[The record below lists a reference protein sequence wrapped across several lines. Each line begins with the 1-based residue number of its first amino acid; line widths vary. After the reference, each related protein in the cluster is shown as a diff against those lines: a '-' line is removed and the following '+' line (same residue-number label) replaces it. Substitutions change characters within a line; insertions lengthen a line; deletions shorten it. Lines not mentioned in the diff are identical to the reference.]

1 MSPLC
6 ELGLNQ
12 FLGIDSRPH
21 NSSVK
26 AHFEEHELCVLCTYT
41 VGAVVGRDKPA
52 KQVKAKCHEDFTLD
66 SLAEND
72 SMPQESLKQ

>member
-6 ELGLNQ
+6 ELGLKQ
-12 FLGIDSRPH
+12 FLGIDPRPH

-26 AHFEEHELCVLCTYT
+26 AHFEEHELYVLCAYT

-52 KQVKAKCHEDFTLD
+52 KLCCEGKM
-66 SLAEND
+66 S
-72 SMPQESLKQ
+72 

>member
-1 MSPLC
+1 MSPLY
-6 ELGLNQ
+6 ELGLKR
-12 FLGIDSRPH
+12 FLGIDPRPQ
-21 NSSVK
+21 NYSVK
-26 AHFEEHELCVLCTYT
+26 AHFEEHKLYVLCTYT

-52 KQVKAKCHEDFTLD
+52 KQVKAKCRKDFTFD

>member
-1 MSPLC
+1 MC
-6 ELGLNQ
+6 ELGLKQ
-12 FLGIDSRPH
+12 FLGIDLRRPH

-26 AHFEEHELCVLCTYT
+26 AHFEEHELYVLCAYT

-52 KQVKAKCHEDFTLD
+52 KQVKAKCHKDFTLD

>member
-6 ELGLNQ
+6 ELGLKQ
-12 FLGIDSRPH
+12 FLGIDPRPH

-26 AHFEEHELCVLCTYT
+26 AHFEEHELYVLCTYT

-52 KQVKAKCHEDFTLD
+52 KLFC
-66 SLAEND
+66 
-72 SMPQESLKQ
+72 

>member
-6 ELGLNQ
+6 ELGLKQ
-12 FLGIDSRPH
+12 FLGIDPRPH
-21 NSSVK
+21 NSSVN
-26 AHFEEHELCVLCTYT
+26 AHFEEHELYVLCTYT

-52 KQVKAKCHEDFTLD
+52 KQAKCRKDFTLD